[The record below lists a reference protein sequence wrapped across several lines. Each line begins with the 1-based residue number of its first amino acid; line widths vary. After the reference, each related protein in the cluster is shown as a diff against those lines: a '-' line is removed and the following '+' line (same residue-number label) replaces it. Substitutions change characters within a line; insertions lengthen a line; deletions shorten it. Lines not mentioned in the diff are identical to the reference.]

1 MSTTS
6 TIKLKVEFSGGLEL
20 LFSNQRSHRIE
31 IPAVVPSDNSTI
43 VDATSK
49 AGDKTKSADVTY
61 LMYHLRDHLLKERVE
76 LFMEAGT
83 VSVLMFFSH
92 TPIETDSYWY
102 GRRPGILVLINDTD
116 WELEGEGEY
125 VLKDGDEI
133 VFISTLHGG

>member
-43 VDATSK
+43 IDATSK

-83 VSVLMFFSH
+83 V
-92 TPIETDSYWY
+92 
-102 GRRPGILVLINDTD
+102 RPGILVLINDTD